1 MKRGRESMGWLFG
14 AALVAGA
21 SYCLEAW
28 GLVDPGAW
36 GPAWKTSGVALLAIW
51 AATRARGLDGWLLTG
66 ALALGALGD
75 LLLETHGLVVGG
87 AAFAAGHVVACV
99 LYWRNRRDVLTPSQK
114 AFGWLLAPAT
124 IGIAAL
130 FAAPAGGAVQAG
142 AYSAF
147 LGVMAGLA
155 WTSRFPRYRVGLG
168 AVLFVVS
175 DLLIFSRFG
184 PLEGSVVPGLLIW
197 PTYFAAQ
204 ALIAWG
210 VSAALARFPSA
221 GGSG

>member
-1 MKRGRESMGWLFG
+1 MGGRAGG
-14 AALVAGA
+14 AARAGA
-21 SYCLEAW
+21 RAGRAAW
-28 GLVDPGAW
+28 GPVDPGAW
-36 GPAWKTSGVALLAIW
+36 GAVWKTSGVALLAVW
-51 AATRARGLDGWLLTG
+51 AATRARGVDGWLLTA

-87 AAFAAGHVVACV
+87 AAFAAGHLVACV
-99 LYWRNRRDVLTPSQK
+99 LYLRNRRAVLMASQR

-142 AYSAF
+142 VYSAF

-210 VSAALARFPSA
+210 VSGVLASSPPV
-221 GGSG
+221 GGRG

>member
-1 MKRGRESMGWLFG
+1 MIWLLR

-28 GLVDPGAW
+28 GLVDPGVW
-36 GPAWKTSGVALLAIW
+36 GPVWKTSGVALLALW
-51 AATRARGLDGWLLTG
+51 AAMRARGVDGWLLTG

-75 LLLETHGLVVGG
+75 LLLETHGLAVGG

-99 LYWRNRRDVLTPSQK
+99 LYLRNPRAAMRVSQK
-114 AFGWLLAPAT
+114 ALGLLLAPAT
-124 IGIAAL
+124 IAIAAL
-130 FAAPAGGAVQAG
+130 FAAPGGGAMQAG

-147 LGVMAGLA
+147 LGVMAALA
-155 WTSRFPRYRVGLG
+155 WTSRFSRYRVGLG

-184 PLEGSVVPGLLIW
+184 PLAGSVVPRVLVW

-210 VSAALARFPSA
+210 VVRGLGEGR
-221 GGSG
+221 

>member
-1 MKRGRESMGWLFG
+1 MGWLFG
-14 AALVAGA
+14 AAVVAGA

-36 GPAWKTSGVALLAIW
+36 GPVWKTSGVALLAIW
-51 AATRARGLDGWLLTG
+51 AATRARSIDGWLLTG

-75 LLLETHGLVVGG
+75 LLLETHGLTIG
-87 AAFAAGHVVACV
+87 AVPFAAGHVTACV
-99 LYWRNRRDVLTPSQK
+99 LYLRNRRVALTPSQR

-130 FAAPAGGAVQAG
+130 FAAPSGGAVQAG

-147 LGVMAGLA
+147 LGVMAALA

-168 AVLFVVS
+168 AVLFVAS

-184 PLEGSVVPGLLIW
+184 PLEGSVIPNVLIW

-210 VSAALARFPSA
+210 VSQAVSSDQRVP
-221 GGSG
+221 

>member
-1 MKRGRESMGWLFG
+1 
-14 AALVAGA
+14 
-21 SYCLEAW
+21 
-28 GLVDPGAW
+28 
-36 GPAWKTSGVALLAIW
+36 LLAIW
-51 AATRARGLDGWLLTG
+51 AATRARGTDGWLLTG

-87 AAFAAGHVVACV
+87 AAFAAGHLVACV
-99 LYWRNRRDVLTPSQK
+99 LYLRNRRAALTPSQT

-147 LGVMAGLA
+147 LGVMAALA

-184 PLEGSVVPGLLIW
+184 PLEGSVLPSLLIW

-204 ALIAWG
+204 VAIAWG
-210 VSAALARFPSA
+210 VSGALLNPPPA
-221 GGSG
+221 SGRGVVSR

>member
-1 MKRGRESMGWLFG
+1 MGWLFG
-14 AALVAGA
+14 AAVIAGA
-21 SYCLEAW
+21 SYGLEAW
-28 GLVDPGAW
+28 GLIDPGVW
-36 GPAWKTSGVALLAIW
+36 GPAWKTSGVALLALW
-51 AATRARGLDGWLLTG
+51 AATRARGVDGWLLTG

-87 AAFAAGHVVACV
+87 AAFAAGHLTACV
-99 LYWRNRRDVLTPSQK
+99 LYLRNRRTALTVSQK

-147 LGVMAGLA
+147 LGVMAALA

-168 AVLFVVS
+168 AVLFVIS

-184 PLEGSVVPGLLIW
+184 PLEGSAIPGLLIW

-210 VSAALARFPSA
+210 VGGALSSDQRVP
-221 GGSG
+221 

>member
-1 MKRGRESMGWLFG
+1 MGWLFG
-14 AALVAGA
+14 AAVIAGA

-28 GLVDPGAW
+28 GLVEPGVW
-36 GPAWKTSGVALLAIW
+36 GAAWKTSGVALLAIW
-51 AATRARGLDGWLLTG
+51 AATRARGVDGWLLTG

-75 LLLETHGLVVGG
+75 LLLETHGLVIGG

-99 LYWRNRRDVLTPSQK
+99 LYWRNRRAVLTGSQK

-130 FAAPAGGAVQAG
+130 FAAPAGGAVEAG

-147 LGVMAGLA
+147 LGIMAALA

-184 PLEGSVVPGLLIW
+184 PLEGSVVPDLLIW

-210 VSAALARFPSA
+210 VSGALSSDQRVP
-221 GGSG
+221 

>member
-1 MKRGRESMGWLFG
+1 MVWLFG
-14 AALVAGA
+14 AAVVAGA

-28 GLVDPGAW
+28 RLVEPGAW
-36 GPAWKTSGVALLAIW
+36 GPVWKTSGVALLAIW
-51 AATRARGLDGWLLTG
+51 AATRARSADGWLLTG

-99 LYWRNRRDVLTPSQK
+99 LYLRNRRAALTPSQT

-142 AYSAF
+142 AYSAL
-147 LGVMAGLA
+147 LGVMAALA

-184 PLEGSVVPGLLIW
+184 PLAGSVVPVLFVW

-210 VSAALARFPSA
+210 VSQALSSDQRVP
-221 GGSG
+221 

>member
-1 MKRGRESMGWLFG
+1 MGWLFG
-14 AALVAGA
+14 AAVIAGA

-28 GLVDPGAW
+28 GLVEPGVW
-36 GPAWKTSGVALLAIW
+36 GPAWKTSGVALLALW
-51 AATRARGLDGWLLTG
+51 AATRARSTDGWLLTG
-66 ALALGALGD
+66 SLALGALGD
-75 LLLETHGLVVGG
+75 LLLETHGLIVG
-87 AAFAAGHVVACV
+87 AVPFAAGHLTACV
-99 LYWRNRRDVLTPSQK
+99 LYLRNRRAVLSPSQR

-130 FAAPAGGAVQAG
+130 FAAPSGGAVQAG

-147 LGVMAGLA
+147 LGVMAALA

-168 AVLFVVS
+168 AVFFVVS

-184 PLEGSVVPGLLIW
+184 PLEGSVIPDLLIW

-210 VSAALARFPSA
+210 VIRTLETS
-221 GGSG
+221 